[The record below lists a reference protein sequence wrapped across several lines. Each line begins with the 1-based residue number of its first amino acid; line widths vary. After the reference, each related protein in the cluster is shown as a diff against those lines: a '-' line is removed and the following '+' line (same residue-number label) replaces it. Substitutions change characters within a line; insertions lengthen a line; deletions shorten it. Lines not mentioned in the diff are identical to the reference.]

1 MNGMDIEICRAK
13 ISHLRVTETE
23 LDYTDGSLT
32 LDPEVMDE
40 TGLRAYEKVLVIN
53 LNTGDRFE
61 TYLIEGE
68 PGSRDVCLNG
78 GTARLGKKE
87 DELIVMAF
95 ARMSPEEAEGFQPTI
110 LYMTED
116 NRIRDRR

>member
-1 MNGMDIEICRAK
+1 MDIELCRAK
-13 ISHLRVTETE
+13 VSHLRVTETE

-32 LDPEVMDE
+32 LDPEVME
-40 TGLRAYEKVLVIN
+40 EAGLYAYEKVLVIN

-78 GTARLGKKE
+78 GTARLGKKD

-95 ARMSPEEAEGFQPTI
+95 ARLSPEDAEDFTPTI
-110 LYMTED
+110 LYMD
-116 NRIRDRR
+116 RHNRVRERG

>member
-1 MNGMDIEICRAK
+1 MDIEVCRAK
-13 ISHLRVTETE
+13 VSHLRVTQTE

-32 LDPEVMDE
+32 LDPEVMGE
-40 TGLRAYEKVLVIN
+40 AGLNPYEKVLVIN

-68 PGSRDVCLNG
+68 AGSRDVCLNG

-87 DELIVMAF
+87 DQLIVMSF
-95 ARMSPEEAEGFQPTI
+95 ARMSPQEAEGFTPTI
-110 LYMTED
+110 LYMDED
-116 NRIRDRR
+116 NRIRERD